1 MHSSRAT
8 SPVALL
14 FALTG
19 VGTLAVCPVGCH
31 TTEDPRPGIAKKGT
45 QAAPEPLPPPF
56 DSGVQPDAA
65 ALPVGP
71 LTCGPA
77 PFSTGPFTK
86 QALLGAAA
94 DCAAW
99 QACTFENAAT
109 VLKIAVEGE
118 ATQKTPES
126 RALAQLAYRN
136 AMNVW
141 SSIEGFQFGPVAS
154 KAVDKYHGRG
164 LRSFVHPWPDISRC
178 QVETQVVLKGYRQGF
193 DLVFPSSRGL
203 FALEYLL
210 HYPGSDI
217 ACSTSSTAGQA
228 WASASP
234 EALGQAKRD
243 YAVAVA
249 SDVLSQA
256 QTLSKVWAPTS
267 ENFKAKLLAFD
278 GYGSE
283 QETLNVVAWSL
294 LYPEQEVKDLKLGSL
309 AGYQTAPPN
318 PESPFA
324 RLDIENIR
332 TNLRAFRALF
342 QGCGPEGQGIG
353 FDDWLVAAGNGALAK
368 DLGDLL
374 TVAIAAADA
383 FPPFHQATEAQ
394 FVDFYLKV
402 RPLANLLKTNFFGSA
417 SPVNLKL
424 PASAASDT
432 D

>member
-1 MHSSRAT
+1 MQIRENSSLCVLVILG
-8 SPVALL
+8 VAASAFG
-14 FALTG
+14 FA
-19 VGTLAVCPVGCH
+19 ACH

-45 QAAPEPLPPPF
+45 QANPDPLPPPF
-56 DSGVQPDAA
+56 DSGIQADAA
-65 ALPVGP
+65 TLPVGP
-71 LTCGPA
+71 LSCGPA
-77 PFSTGPFTK
+77 PFSTVPFTK

-99 QACTFENAAT
+99 HACTFENAAT
-109 VLKIAVEGE
+109 VLKATVESDSKE
-118 ATQKTPES
+118 TSPER
-126 RALAQLAYRN
+126 RALAQLAYRR
-136 AMNVW
+136 AMDVW
-141 SSIEGFQFGPVAS
+141 SSVELFQFGPIANKS
-154 KAVDKYHGRG
+154 TDKYHGRG
-164 LRSFVHPWPDISRC
+164 IRSFVHPWPDTSRC
-178 QVETQVVLKGYRQGF
+178 QVESQVVLKGYKQGF
-193 DLVFPSSRGL
+193 DLVFPSGRGL

-210 HYPGSDI
+210 HYPGNDT
-217 ACSTSSTAGQA
+217 ACSAASTAGTA
-228 WASASP
+228 WAGLSVD
-234 EALGQAKRD
+234 ALGPAKRE
-243 YAVAVA
+243 YALAVAG
-249 SDVLSQA
+249 DVLEKA
-256 QTLSKVWAPTS
+256 QTLTKVWAPS
-267 ENFKAKLLAFD
+267 GENFKTKLLAFD

-309 AGYQTAPPN
+309 AGFQPAPPN

-332 TNLRAFRALF
+332 TNLRAFRSLF
-342 QGCGPEGQGIG
+342 QGCGPEGQGVG

-374 TVAIAAADA
+374 VVAIGAADA

-394 FVDFYLKV
+394 FADFYLKV

-417 SPVNLKL
+417 SPLNLKL